1 MIAIRFFGKV
11 ATLAGRVRLEMNYQE
26 GMSLQNA
33 YEQLQLLYPEAFA
46 SVAIAVVNG
55 MQFRDMLV
63 PLDDGCEVVFMPK
76 LFSL

>member
-1 MIAIRFFGKV
+1 MIAVRFFGKV

-55 MQFRDMLV
+55 TQFRDMPV